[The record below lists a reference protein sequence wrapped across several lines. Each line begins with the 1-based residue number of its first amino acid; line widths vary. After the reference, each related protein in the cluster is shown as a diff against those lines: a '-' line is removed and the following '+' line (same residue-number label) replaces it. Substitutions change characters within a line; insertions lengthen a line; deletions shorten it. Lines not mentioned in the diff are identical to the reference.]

1 MRSRGRRVNAN
12 DVMEVAREAV
22 VVMLKV
28 ASPVLLLAL
37 FVGLLI
43 SLFQA
48 LTQMQEMTLTFVP
61 KALVIFLSLLVF
73 VPYMLGVLTVFTQGL
88 MDRIIALG

>member
-1 MRSRGRRVNAN
+1 MNAT
-12 DVMEVAREAV
+12 DVMEVGREAV

-28 ASPVLLLAL
+28 SSPILLLAL
-37 FVGLLI
+37 FVGLMI

-61 KALVIFLSLLVF
+61 KAMVIFLSLLVF
-73 VPYMLGVLTVFTQGL
+73 APFMLGVLITFTEGL
-88 MDRIIALG
+88 MDRIVAMG

>member
-1 MRSRGRRVNAN
+1 MNAA
-12 DVMEVAREAV
+12 DVMEVSREAV

-28 ASPVLLLAL
+28 GSPVLLLAL
-37 FVGLLI
+37 TVGLVV

-61 KALVIFLSLLVF
+61 KALVIFLSLMIFLPF
-73 VPYMLGVLTVFTQGL
+73 MLGVLVTFTESL
-88 MDRIIALG
+88 MDRIVALG

>member
-1 MRSRGRRVNAN
+1 MNSA
-12 DVMEVAREAV
+12 DVMEVSREAV

-28 ASPVLLLAL
+28 GSPVLLLAL
-37 FVGLLI
+37 IVGLVI

-61 KALVIFLSLLVF
+61 KALVIVVSLMIFLPF
-73 VPYMLGVLTVFTQGL
+73 MLGVLVTFTESL
-88 MDRIIALG
+88 MDRIVALG

>member
-1 MRSRGRRVNAN
+1 MNAA
-12 DVMEVAREAV
+12 DVMEVSREAV

-28 ASPVLLLAL
+28 GSPILLLAL
-37 FVGLLI
+37 FVGLTI

-61 KALVIFLSLLVF
+61 KAITIFVSLLVF
-73 VPYMLGVLTVFTQGL
+73 TPFMLGVLVTFTESL
-88 MDRIIALG
+88 MDRIVALG

>member
-1 MRSRGRRVNAN
+1 MNAA
-12 DVMEVAREAV
+12 DVMDVAREAV
-22 VVMLKV
+22 IVMLKV
-28 ASPVLLLAL
+28 GSPIMLLAL
-37 FVGLLI
+37 LVGLTI

-61 KALVIFLSLLVF
+61 KAFVIFLSLLLF
-73 VPYMLGVLTVFTQGL
+73 LPFMLGVLVTFTEGL

>member
-1 MRSRGRRVNAN
+1 
-12 DVMEVAREAV
+12 MEVSREAV

-28 ASPVLLLAL
+28 GSPVLLLAL
-37 FVGLLI
+37 FVGLII

-61 KALVIFLSLLVF
+61 KALVIFVSLLVF
-73 VPYMLGVLTVFTQGL
+73 MPFMLGVMVTFTESL
-88 MDRIIALG
+88 MDRIVALG

>member
-1 MRSRGRRVNAN
+1 MNAV

-22 VVMLKV
+22 TVMLKV
-28 ASPVLLLAL
+28 SSPVLILAL
-37 FVGLLI
+37 LVGLTI

-61 KALVIFLSLLVF
+61 KALVIFVSLLVF
-73 VPYMLGVLTVFTQGL
+73 VPYMLSVLITFTEGL
-88 MDRIIALG
+88 MDRIVALG